1 MVAVF
6 CQDMPQVAFTISY
19 SLSVIFLEYG
29 SYTAEIVVPM
39 CCYKMHMDYFFVLHN
54 NSLKRIEKVFTNSIR

>member
-6 CQDMPQVAFTISY
+6 CQDVSEVVFAASY
-19 SLSVIFLEYG
+19 CLSVKFLEYG
-29 SYTAEIVVPM
+29 SYTAEIVVSM

-54 NSLKRIEKVFTNSIR
+54 NSLKRIELVFTNSIR